1 MPRLDLRSRSLRE
14 VQLTIAKHDSNT
26 ASVTEAKYSILDVS
40 QNPDLGKLEVGTESV
55 EYPIDTE
62 HLEIFFASD
71 TGFLSFPEWL
81 LTKFPKM
88 KMIAF
93 KTSLIKEISMEVF
106 DCENRLS
113 WLILTNNDLKSLPP
127 SIGKLKHL
135 RKFAI
140 SGNLL
145 TSLPSEMANC
155 REMELMRLSDN
166 LLMEVPDWLWK
177 LPKLAW
183 LAIMGNP
190 AFPCRLLQDSSQ
202 EKENS
207 SSSIGAVLKTLPV
220 FKRDHGN
227 TNYVGE
233 LGTSKFAL
241 QVNEKELLGAG
252 GSGKVLK
259 GRMTFESTE
268 KNVAVKYFDVSS
280 LIGNAARG
288 RPLVA
293 SDGAVENEIEIL
305 ARLGNIFSDNSKLGN
320 IVYGKYKFQTCGT
333 VRVLGL
339 VQDEEGVYSGA
350 VLDLLDGYEKLG
362 ERPNFD
368 TVTRDWFSKDC
379 VLGDYPLAEQIRTE
393 NLHTQVLNSNLAS
406 DLTQIGIQVT
416 GTMKRLAEFGIYH
429 GDMYAHNII
438 ARRFQDQ
445 TIDTVLAD
453 YGAATYIPEG
463 DMQRQYYEKL
473 EVRALGYLLDDLLTA
488 YFVDVTETE
497 GLSDHEAKSL
507 CQLRELSSIRDACL
521 DQNVNT
527 RPSFQVVMSRF
538 S

>member
-14 VQLTIAKHDSNT
+14 VQLTVAKHDSNT

-145 TSLPSEMANC
+145 TSLPPEMANC

-183 LAIMGNP
+183 LAVMGNP

-202 EKENS
+202 EMK
-207 SSSIGAVLKTLPV
+207 IQ
-220 FKRDHGN
+220 
-227 TNYVGE
+227 
-233 LGTSKFAL
+233 AL
-241 QVNEKELLGAG
+241 
-252 GSGKVLK
+252 
-259 GRMTFESTE
+259 R
-268 KNVAVKYFDVSS
+268 
-280 LIGNAARG
+280 
-288 RPLVA
+288 
-293 SDGAVENEIEIL
+293 
-305 ARLGNIFSDNSKLGN
+305 
-320 IVYGKYKFQTCGT
+320 
-333 VRVLGL
+333 L
-339 VQDEEGVYSGA
+339 VQ
-350 VLDLLDGYEKLG
+350 
-362 ERPNFD
+362 F
-368 TVTRDWFSKDC
+368 
-379 VLGDYPLAEQIRTE
+379 
-393 NLHTQVLNSNLAS
+393 
-406 DLTQIGIQVT
+406 
-416 GTMKRLAEFGIYH
+416 
-429 GDMYAHNII
+429 
-438 ARRFQDQ
+438 
-445 TIDTVLAD
+445 
-453 YGAATYIPEG
+453 
-463 DMQRQYYEKL
+463 
-473 EVRALGYLLDDLLTA
+473 
-488 YFVDVTETE
+488 
-497 GLSDHEAKSL
+497 
-507 CQLRELSSIRDACL
+507 
-521 DQNVNT
+521 
-527 RPSFQVVMSRF
+527 
-538 S
+538 